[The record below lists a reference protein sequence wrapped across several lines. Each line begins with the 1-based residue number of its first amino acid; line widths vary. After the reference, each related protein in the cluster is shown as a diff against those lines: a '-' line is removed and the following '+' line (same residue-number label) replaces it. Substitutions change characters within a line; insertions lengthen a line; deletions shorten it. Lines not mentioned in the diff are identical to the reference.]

1 MSEYTMGA
9 VEMRFA
15 EIIWEHEPVSSG
27 ELVKLCEQE
36 LNWKKSTTYTVL
48 RRLCQKGIFISENGV
63 VTSLLSK
70 QMFQARQSEEII
82 EESFAGSLPDF
93 VAAFT
98 SRKKLSNKEIKELKK
113 IIENNGGARND
124 SNGNDADT
132 GQNESSGK
140 YHHRNHIAPQ
150 NGI

>member
-98 SRKKLSNKEIKELKK
+98 SRKKLSKKLEVPPYVIFQDPSLEAMATIYPVTLDELQKVP
-113 IIENNGGARND
+113 ERRN
-124 SNGNDADT
+124 AMVK
-132 GQNESSGK
+132 SSV
-140 YHHRNHIAPQ
+140 N
-150 NGI
+150 

>member
-48 RRLCQKGIFISENGV
+48 RRLCQKGIFTSENGT
-63 VTSLLSK
+63 VTSLMSR
-70 QMFQARQSEEII
+70 QMFQASEEII

-98 SRKKLSNKEIKELKK
+98 SRKKLSKKEIKELKK
-113 IIENNGGARND
+113 IIENNGGAK
-124 SNGNDADT
+124 
-132 GQNESSGK
+132 E
-140 YHHRNHIAPQ
+140 
-150 NGI
+150 

>member
-48 RRLCQKGIFISENGV
+48 RRLCQK
-63 VTSLLSK
+63 
-70 QMFQARQSEEII
+70 ARQSEEII

-98 SRKKLSNKEIKELKK
+98 SRKKLSKKEIKELKK
-113 IIENNGGARND
+113 IIENNGGAK
-124 SNGNDADT
+124 
-132 GQNESSGK
+132 E
-140 YHHRNHIAPQ
+140 
-150 NGI
+150 

>member
-82 EESFAGSLPDF
+82 EESFAESLPDF

-98 SRKKLSNKEIKELKK
+98 SRKKLSKKEIKELKK
-113 IIENNGGARND
+113 IIENNGGAK
-124 SNGNDADT
+124 
-132 GQNESSGK
+132 E
-140 YHHRNHIAPQ
+140 
-150 NGI
+150 